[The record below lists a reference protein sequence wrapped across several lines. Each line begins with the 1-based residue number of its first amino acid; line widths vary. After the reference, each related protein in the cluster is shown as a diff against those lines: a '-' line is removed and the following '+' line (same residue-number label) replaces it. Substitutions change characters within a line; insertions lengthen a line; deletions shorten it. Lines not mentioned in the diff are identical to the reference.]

1 MKQLYSDLLD
11 SYGEEK
17 IRLKKAPAVNSDRIY
32 ALANA
37 KAGKENV
44 FMEKK
49 HHRLPIVLAVVV
61 AAVLLMGAGFV
72 AASNNLTSFFQGR
85 WQELTGEEMSQGQ
98 LEVIDGFSQ
107 EIDSSQISNEITVT
121 IDSAMASSDE
131 MYFLLRMEGESLQDV
146 LVEGE
151 NWYFEHFYF
160 GIKNVEVAA
169 YVSHV
174 DWHYEEDGVYYWLWE
189 CSYDTLPEDVTTLNC
204 SLSMG
209 ALHSNYDE
217 EDKDIVINGSWSFD
231 FTVDVSELTTIALDS
246 DIVGISDLA
255 INEFEVSYIATS
267 EANPHGIIIAVM
279 KDGTEISTFTGTGYL
294 EKDGTS
300 KHWYCQWETPIDVS
314 EVDYIYFSDGAG
326 NCVDGTVI
334 YVQSDA
340 DTTQNSMQ
348 EIDASGTIESDITV
362 TVDSAIA
369 SKNEMYFLVK
379 VEGESFM
386 EMLDSGAEWYFKN
399 IIFDIDNA
407 NMAAYGTKNDWEW
420 VEDGAYY
427 RLFDADYSTIG
438 DDVDALICLLTMG
451 KIYYYDEDGNQVFIG
466 GPWTIDFTVDVAD
479 ATYVSIDTDIEGVS
493 AMVMSEFGIN
503 YIIDTSV
510 NENRWKINVVAVM
523 KDGSEVITGSGFEGT
538 ESDEGYFIGSSGAVK
553 HWYRQW
559 EVPINLDEVDYLY
572 FVDGAGDFIE
582 GTVIEVG

>member
-1 MKQLYSDLLD
+1 MKKLYSDLLD
-11 SYGEEK
+11 CYGEEK
-17 IRLKKAPAVNSDRIY
+17 IRLKKAPAVSTDRIY
-32 ALANA
+32 ALANT

-49 HHRLPIVLAVVV
+49 HHRLPVVLAVVV
-61 AAVLLMGAGFV
+61 AAVLLMGAGFA

-85 WQELTGEEMSQGQ
+85 WQELTGEEMSQEQ

-121 IDSAMASSDE
+121 IDSAMASQNE
-131 MYFLLRMEGESLQDV
+131 MYFLLRMEGDCLQDV

-151 NWYFEHFYF
+151 YWYFEHFYF
-160 GIKNVEVAA
+160 GIKNAEVAA
-169 YVSHV
+169 YCSHI

-217 EDKDIVINGSWSFD
+217 EDKDVVINGSWSFD
-231 FTVDVSELTTIALDS
+231 FTVDVSELTTIALDT
-246 DIVGISDLA
+246 DIVGISDLE
-255 INEFEVSYIATS
+255 INEFEVSYIAAS
-267 EANPHGIIIAVM
+267 EANPCGIVIAVM

-294 EKDGTS
+294 EEDGSS
-300 KHWYCQWETPIDVS
+300 KHWYSQWETPIDVS

-326 NCVDGTVI
+326 NCVDGSVI
-334 YVQSDA
+334 YVQSDSDA
-340 DTTQNSMQ
+340 TQNSMQ

-362 TVDSAIA
+362 TVDSAMA

-386 EMLDSGAEWYFKN
+386 EMLDSGAEWYFERVV
-399 IIFDIDNA
+399 FDIDNA
-407 NMAAYGTKNDWEW
+407 NMASYGHRSGWNY
-420 VEDGAYY
+420 VEDGVYY
-427 RLFDADYSTIG
+427 SLYVAQYSTIG
-438 DDVDALICLLTMG
+438 DDVETLNCSFNYGRL
-451 KIYYYDEDGNQVFIG
+451 YYFDEDGNQVFIG

-479 ATYVSIDTDIEGVS
+479 VTYVTIDTGIEGIS
-493 AMVMSEFGIN
+493 EFTISEFGIS
-503 YIIDTSV
+503 YLIDTSV
-510 NENRWKINVVAVM
+510 VDFSKGALNVIAVM
-523 KDGSEVITGSGFEGT
+523 KDGSEVATEGGWQYTGIVDGLT
-538 ESDEGYFIGSSGAVK
+538 PSDGDEK

-559 EVPINLDEVDYLY
+559 AVLIDLDEVDYLY
-572 FVDGAGDFIE
+572 FVDVFGEMIE
-582 GTVIEVG
+582 GTVIEFG